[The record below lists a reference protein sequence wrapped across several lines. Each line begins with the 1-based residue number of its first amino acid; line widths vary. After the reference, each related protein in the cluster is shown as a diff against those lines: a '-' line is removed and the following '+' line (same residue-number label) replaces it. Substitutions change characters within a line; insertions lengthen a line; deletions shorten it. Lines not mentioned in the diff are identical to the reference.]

1 MSKISV
7 DDLRKIKE
15 SQRHTLALRGGD
27 FRAKVVVNMGTCG
40 IAAGARDVITALN
53 EAIAQKEIMDV
64 MLTASG
70 CGGYCAKEP
79 TMLVETPEQP
89 PTFYGPV
96 DKKKALK
103 IFKEHVLGGK
113 IVTELV
119 APSKLAEEEAPSEE
133 APTEEASKSESPPK
147 PAPKEA
153 APKESVAKKPAGK
166 KEPRKKAAP
175 KE

>member
-1 MSKISV
+1 MSKISI

-27 FRAKVVVNMGTCG
+27 FRAKIVVNMGTCG

-53 EAIAQKEIMDV
+53 EAIAQKQVMDV

-79 TMLVETPEQP
+79 TMLVETPDQP

-103 IFKEHVLGGK
+103 IFKEHVLEGR

-119 APSKLAEEEAPSEE
+119 APPKPAEEEASPEP
-133 APTEEASKSESPPK
+133 APTEEPPK
-147 PAPKEA
+147 PEAAKKAAPKAA
-153 APKESVAKKPAGK
+153 APKESAKQPAGK
-166 KEPRKKAAP
+166 KELRKKAAP